1 MSGIACCVLIDTNL
15 SKLIIS
21 KNNILKMK
29 KNYYQPA
36 TEVAQLQTT
45 AGLLTGSPA
54 IDPAGAPGVNAGRS
68 GYGDA
73 NIGAW
78 D

>member
-15 SKLIIS
+15 SKNIIIS
-21 KNNILKMK
+21 ENILKMK

-36 TEVAQLQTT
+36 IEVAKLQTT
-45 AGLLTGSPA
+45 AGLLTGSP
-54 IDPAGAPGVNAGRS
+54 IDPAPAPGVNAGRT

>member
-1 MSGIACCVLIDTNL
+1 MR
-15 SKLIIS
+15 
-21 KNNILKMK
+21 KM
-29 KNYYQPA
+29 YQEPA
-36 TEVAQLQTT
+36 TDVAKLQTT
-45 AGLLTGSPA
+45 AGLLAGSAP
-54 IDPAGAPGVNAGRS
+54 IEPAGAPLNAGRT